1 MDLVRRILLALEGS
15 DAGEVAAAEFLD
27 GGHGLDLVWYHFR
40 IMEQAGLADTALDFH
55 DGPDGRGQLL
65 LGPTWKGADFADAL
79 RDDGVWE
86 QLRPYAGRVS
96 SDVLVG
102 MAEGMQTA

>member
-1 MDLVRRILLALEGS
+1 MELVRRILLALEGS
-15 DAGEVAAAEFLD
+15 DAGEVSAAEFMD
-27 GGHGLDLVWYHFR
+27 GDIGLDHVWYHFR
-40 IMEQAGLADTALDFH
+40 IMEQAGFADTALDFR
-55 DGPDGRGQLL
+55 DGPDGSGQLL

-102 MAEGMQTA
+102 MAERMQTA